1 MKKHIL
7 SVSIFNTVRNFTVYL
22 HSPCILG
29 ESKWIPK
36 RLHAIGDTWTGSEV
50 GIIPHSHRRKEKRK
64 QWEERM
70 REEREKPRE
79 REAVKREKNMG
90 RGKLSSLIGVRE
102 NMVKSMCLYTSF
114 LPNCSHCPLWQQQ
127 CELKTGKV
135 VHCWYFICAKQVPSR
150 NLQLGNNTLKVL
162 LVKNY
167 FCDWILKLSSRRIVL
182 VVQWLGLPLTMQRVW
197 IGSLV
202 REQRSHMPPGQKS
215 KTQNRSNIV
224 TNAKKTL
231 KMVHIKKQYL
241 III

>member
-36 RLHAIGDTWTGSEV
+36 RLHAIGDTWTGSKV

-79 REAVKREKNMG
+79 REAVKREKNVG
-90 RGKLSSLIGVRE
+90 RGKLSSLIGEGE
-102 NMVKSMCLYTSF
+102 NRVKSMCLYTSF

-135 VHCWYFICAKQVPSR
+135 VHCWYFIC
-150 NLQLGNNTLKVL
+150 
-162 LVKNY
+162 
-167 FCDWILKLSSRRIVL
+167 
-182 VVQWLGLPLTMQRVW
+182 
-197 IGSLV
+197 
-202 REQRSHMPPGQKS
+202 
-215 KTQNRSNIV
+215 
-224 TNAKKTL
+224 
-231 KMVHIKKQYL
+231 L
-241 III
+241 IIYFPQHVGSSQVRDQTHVPCIGWQILNHRTTREVQDKAF